1 MFARLIGLL
10 YSVNSQ
16 FDKKK
21 EIKMN
26 VQELRDLINKHDQT
40 KIAERSG
47 VTRSYINALANG
59 KRVNPTIK
67 TIDRIVEAI
76 KELE

>member
-1 MFARLIGLL
+1 
-10 YSVNSQ
+10 
-16 FDKKK
+16 
-21 EIKMN
+21 MN
-26 VQELRDLINKHDQT
+26 IQELRDLINKHDQT